1 MTRYSTSHHITIKYI
16 TAQHSTIQYIIS
28 HHSTVQYITAQHI
41 TSQYSTSHHITV
53 HHITVQYITSHH
65 ITYLTVLAVPGIEE
79 QHVIEGLRC
88 YDVYHALD
96 LLKVLLDAAQGD
108 AVSQCLLQT
117 HVLQKDA
124 IRILVHVL
132 GRNGERK
139 VGYGGELV

>member
-1 MTRYSTSHHITIKYI
+1 MIRYSTSHHNTVHHS
-16 TAQHSTIQYIIS
+16 TAQHSTIQYITS
-28 HHSTVQYITAQHI
+28 HHSTVQYITAQD
-41 TSQYSTSHHITV
+41 STSHHSTVHYITAHHIIA
-53 HHITVQYITSHH
+53 HHITD
-65 ITYLTVLAVPGIEE
+65 LTVLAVPGIEE

-139 VGYGGELV
+139 VGCGGELV